1 MSFRTHSAVDP
12 EPWTSELENAS
23 GLSSEYWLC
32 ACIEQSHAPLPL
44 ESFCV
49 FERTQKI
56 ISAVGE
62 KDTKTSAAE
71 FSQRCVAKDL
81 TLCSDVQPE
90 DSQSQ

>member
-56 ISAVGE
+56 FLRWE
-62 KDTKTSAAE
+62 RRT
-71 FSQRCVAKDL
+71 QQ
-81 TLCSDVQPE
+81 QPQ
-90 DSQSQ
+90 QSFHRGA